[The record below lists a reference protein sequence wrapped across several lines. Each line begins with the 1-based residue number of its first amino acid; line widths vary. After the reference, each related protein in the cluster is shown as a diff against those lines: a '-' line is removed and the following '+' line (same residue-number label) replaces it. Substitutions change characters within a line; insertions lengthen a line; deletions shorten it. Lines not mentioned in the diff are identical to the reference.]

1 MLNSHCL
8 LDSEPF
14 SCGLCFH
21 GFITCLVVSIEG
33 LQDII
38 GLWLWASFL
47 ECALRGLWQRVL
59 RSAGHDMAQ
68 YGIYGL
74 ESGYGLCG

>member
-1 MLNSHCL
+1 MFPLPQHLQELSTVIWMLNSHCL

-21 GFITCLVVSIEG
+21 GFITCLVVSITIMSPALGLLLLFDAGEG

-38 GLWLWASFL
+38 GL
-47 ECALRGLWQRVL
+47 
-59 RSAGHDMAQ
+59 
-68 YGIYGL
+68 
-74 ESGYGLCG
+74 